1 MKNLLS
7 GIFIGIAL
15 SLSSVVFA
23 ADAIQALLSPV
34 KFEFNG
40 EPRAMDS
47 EYDTLNYKGH
57 LYVPVRY
64 VADNLGA
71 TVVYDEKEDK
81 VLFRSGE
88 LNIPDS
94 LTKGI
99 AAGNLIFTK
108 EGNRTKI
115 TGQLVYGRTGQYFHD
130 SHRQKWNQLEATL
143 YFFGKQGEIIGEAD
157 IKGDKF
163 SSTPYS
169 FETHTDQ
176 DISQYAYVQ
185 LYTYSINGSTI
196 HEVPN
201 LYEGSIP
208 VPTILHTDLNNVSK
222 VIIHYGP
229 DGTRTIEY
237 QETLHKIVCLLK
249 NMVVMKARSQDLPAG
264 YSYFMD
270 IYDGD
275 NMVRFSSALVLN
287 HAKYVSPSP
296 QKAELDLYID
306 SLHPNKDKDKQLQ
319 SEEVGP

>member
-15 SLSSVVFA
+15 SLSSVAFA

-94 LTKGI
+94 VTKGI

-108 EGNRTKI
+108 EGKRTKI
-115 TGQLVYGRTGQYFHD
+115 TGQLVYGRTGQYFYD

-143 YFFGKQGEIIGEAD
+143 YFFGKKGEIIGAAD

-163 SSTPYS
+163 SSTPHS
-169 FETHTDQ
+169 FETYTDQ

-196 HEVPN
+196 YEVPN
-201 LYEGSIP
+201 LYKKDIP
-208 VPTILHTDLNNVSK
+208 VPTILKTDFNHVSK
-222 VIIHYGP
+222 IDIRYGNGILQVVE
-229 DGTRTIEY
+229 D
-237 QETLHKIVCLLK
+237 QESLQKITSLLK
-249 NMVVMKARSQDLPAG
+249 DMVVTEARSQELPSG
-264 YSYFMD
+264 YLYYLD

-275 NMVRFSSALVLN
+275 KVVRFSATLILN
-287 HAKYVSPSP
+287 RAKFVSPSS
-296 QKAELDLYID
+296 QKAELDRFMD
-306 SLHPNKDKDKQLQ
+306 SLYQQKTGNKLLPEG
-319 SEEVGP
+319 S